1 MRVFDGVI
9 LRAKLQDFII
19 ESRKNID
26 SKIRQINNYL
36 YLMKEENE
44 QMICKGKQK

>member
-1 MRVFDGVI
+1 MRVFDGAI
-9 LRAKLQDFII
+9 LKSKLQDFIMESRRNI
-19 ESRKNID
+19 ES
-26 SKIRQINNYL
+26 KIKQINNYL

>member
-9 LRAKLQDFII
+9 LKSKLQDFIM
-19 ESRKNID
+19 ESRKNIE
-26 SKIRQINNYL
+26 SKIKQINNYL

-44 QMICKGKQK
+44 QMIFKGKQK

>member
-1 MRVFDGVI
+1 MRVFFFFF

-44 QMICKGKQK
+44 QLILKGKQK

>member
-1 MRVFDGVI
+1 M
-9 LRAKLQDFII
+9 
-19 ESRKNID
+19 ESRKNIE
-26 SKIRQINNYL
+26 SKIKQINNYL